1 MALFNSTNME
11 QITVY
16 SFSELAEDVQ
26 DKVLEKFADIN
37 VDWGWWQFIYEDAT
51 TVGLKIT
58 GFDLDHRAIDI
69 EFTDD
74 ALFTSGKIL
83 SSHGEM
89 CDTYKLAQAFI
100 SDRDA
105 LVAKHSDG
113 IHRDIVEEGFEGY
126 FDLECDE
133 LEAEFLHALGEE
145 YLGILRQNYEYLTSR
160 EAIIETI
167 EANEYLFTKDGTH
180 I

>member
-1 MALFNSTNME
+1 MK
-11 QITVY
+11 QINVY
-16 SFSELAEDVQ
+16 EFSELSSDVQ

-37 VDWGWWQFIYEDAT
+37 VDWGWWQFIYEDAEM
-51 TVGLKIT
+51 VGLKIT
-58 GFDLDHRAIDI
+58 GFDMDRSRSIDI
-69 EFTDD
+69 EFIND
-74 ALFTSGKIL
+74 APFTAGKIM
-83 SSHGEM
+83 SEHGEQ
-89 CDTYKLAQAFI
+89 CDTYNLAQAFI

-145 YLGILRQNYEYLTSR
+145 YLSILDKEYEYLSSR
-160 EAIIETI
+160 ESIIETI
-167 EANEYLFTKDGTH
+167 EADDYLFTKNGTC